1 LPSVCPHDQRITTDD
16 PYNRPDKG
24 ADTFGAGYF
33 ASAWM
38 TDHLQDGTDDM
49 LESFASI
56 SYLAA
61 LHSRLKFGQTV
72 VCQSFRNF

>member
-1 LPSVCPHDQRITTDD
+1 
-16 PYNRPDKG
+16 
-24 ADTFGAGYF
+24 
-33 ASAWM
+33 M